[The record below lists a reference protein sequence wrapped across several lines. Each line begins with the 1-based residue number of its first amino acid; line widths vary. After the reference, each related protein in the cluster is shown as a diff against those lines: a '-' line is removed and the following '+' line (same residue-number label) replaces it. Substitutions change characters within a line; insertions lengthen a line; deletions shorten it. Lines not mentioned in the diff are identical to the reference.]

1 MPTLIGRQ
9 IGQYQVLS
17 LLGHGGMATVYR
29 ARQASI
35 EREVAIKFLPESLA
49 ADSTMHARF
58 VQEAKT
64 IAALQHPHILPLFD
78 YGEDDGQPYLVM
90 RLVDGGSLDDRLQA
104 GRMSE
109 AEILRLAEQIAAALD
124 YAHARQVIHRDLK
137 PGNILLDTHGE
148 AYLSDFGIAKLLSST
163 QNLTGSGLI
172 GTPHYMAPEQIR
184 GQADAR
190 VDVYALGVIVYQ
202 ALVGEMPYSGDTFEV
217 LNKKLTEPPRPPVEL
232 IPDFSPALEVVLLK
246 ALALNLDDRYASAG
260 ELARDLRVAMAESND
275 LPTREHAP
283 VSTRDHL
290 ASPTEAATPVEA
302 VATGAAASTEIA
314 PTRAAVSSPTA
325 VRPPPASSPFRW
337 IIPAVALG
345 GVVLVVAI
353 AALGFTARA
362 LLAPPGAPTA
372 LPRIIGEFNIA
383 VAEFAV
389 VDESGQ
395 LSADAGLITAQQI
408 FRRVDAGVLEASRD
422 SDVEYQVW
430 SPEQVGAVTGETPEA
445 RAEAAAQLAQ
455 TLGAQII
462 VYGVA
467 RAEGAAQIIE
477 PAFYVSE
484 ESFALTPEFIGVH
497 RLGGAITLSGGG
509 DFASRVQTNR
519 AIADRSQALGLMA
532 VGLEKF
538 TLAEYETASA
548 LFEKAAS
555 LEGWPDEDGKEA
567 IYLMLGNA
575 FLRLEQLPDA
585 ETFFKRG
592 LDINPDYARAHV
604 GLAAVYYQR
613 AFGQPVVKS
622 ADQIN
627 QDDLALAEDEYSNA
641 LNAADRPAS
650 AEIGTKVN
658 LGLGLIAFT
667 RYQIAPD
674 PTQQRIAQS
683 QFQTVVDTYEASQSV
698 RIREHAGLAYAQLGT
713 LAFLERDYARAEPAY
728 LRAIEIVNAPR
739 ARAGYYALLANLYRA
754 QGQTEQARAA
764 LTEAITIAPEDAKEL
779 YQQQLDELK

>member
-1 MPTLIGRQ
+1 VPTLIGRQ
-9 IGQYQVLS
+9 IGQYHVLS

-29 ARQASI
+29 ARQASV

-49 ADSTMHARF
+49 ADSTLRARF
-58 VQEAKT
+58 AQEAKT

-104 GRMSE
+104 GRMPE

-232 IPDFSPALEVVLLK
+232 IPDFSPALEAVLLK
-246 ALALNLDDRYASAG
+246 ALALDLDERYASAG
-260 ELARDLRVAMAESND
+260 ELARDLRAAMAGLHD
-275 LPTREHAP
+275 LPTREHTAA
-283 VSTRDHL
+283 STRDHL
-290 ASPTEAATPVEA
+290 ASPTEAATPLETA
-302 VATGAAASTEIA
+302 AGVAAFTEIA

-325 VRPPPASSPFRW
+325 VRPSPASSPLRW
-337 IIPAVALG
+337 IIPAAALG

-353 AALGFTARA
+353 AALGFTVRA
-362 LLAPPGAPTA
+362 LFAPPAAPTA

-430 SPEQVGAVTGETPEA
+430 SPEQVGVVTGETPEA

-467 RAEGAAQIIE
+467 RAEGAAQIVE

-484 ESFALTPEFIGVH
+484 DSFALTPEFIGVH
-497 RLGGAITLSGGG
+497 RLGGAITLGGGG

-538 TLAEYETASA
+538 ALADYETASA

-575 FLRLEQLPDA
+575 SLRLEQLPEA
-585 ETFFKRG
+585 ESFFKRG
-592 LDINPDYARAHV
+592 LDVNPDYARAHV

-627 QDDLALAEDEYSNA
+627 QADLALAEEEYSNA

-650 AEIGTKVN
+650 AEIGVKVN

-683 QFQTVVDTYEASQSV
+683 QFQTVVDAYEASQSA

-713 LAFLERDYARAEPAY
+713 LAFLERDYARAEAAY
-728 LRAIEIVNAPR
+728 LKAIEIVNAPR
-739 ARAGYYALLANLYRA
+739 ARAGYYALLANLYRT

-764 LTEAITIAPEDAKEL
+764 LEQAVAVAPEDAKEL